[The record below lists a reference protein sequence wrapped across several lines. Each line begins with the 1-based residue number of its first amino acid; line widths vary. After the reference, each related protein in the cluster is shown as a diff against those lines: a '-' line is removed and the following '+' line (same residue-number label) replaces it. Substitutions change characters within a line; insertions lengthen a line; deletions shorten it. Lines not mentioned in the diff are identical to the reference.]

1 MGIGRMAAAL
11 TTVVVLAGCSSVVEG
26 APKGERPDP
35 TKVAGLAITNG
46 PSGAKRGVPGAD
58 LSVENGDGGEMD
70 QLAIN
75 TLADVQEF
83 WKEELPRSFAG
94 KNFEP
99 VKRFISY
106 DSNGKGVEVCKLN
119 TAGIAN
125 AFYCAL
131 DDSITWDR
139 GELLPMLKDSFGPM
153 AVVTVLAHEMGHAVQ
168 YKLGAASNIGPNT
181 QSIVKEQQADCY
193 TGVFMRWIAENRSKH
208 FELST
213 GEGLNQVLQ
222 TMFFIRDS
230 AGTSFEKQGAHGSA
244 FDRVSA
250 FQFGFVRGAARC
262 AEINE
267 AEIDRRITERPFSL
281 QDTDQGQGRGN
292 ARIDQDKYLKALE
305 ESLRDAYRS
314 SGAAFPS
321 IDKAGI
327 RSCADA
333 QTTSPASYCPATNQI
348 QLDLPSLLKVGTPPK
363 RGQKGGIGDF
373 AAFALVASRFSLSIQ
388 SATGFKLD
396 DDAAG
401 QRTACLTGAW
411 AGLTNRPDAPA
422 GLRLSPGD
430 LDEAVAELLADD
442 SLIAADVNG
451 KAVPSGFARVEA
463 FADGFF
469 RGSSLCVRKYSV

>member
-1 MGIGRMAAAL
+1 MGIGRIAVALAAAAAL
-11 TTVVVLAGCSSVVEG
+11 TACASVVEG
-26 APKGERPDP
+26 SPKGERPDP
-35 TKVAGLAITNG
+35 TKVAGLEISNG
-46 PSGAKRGVPGAD
+46 PSGPKQGVPDAD
-58 LSVENGDGGEMD
+58 LNVENGDGGEMD

-83 WKEELPRSFAG
+83 WKAEIPRAFAG
-94 KNFEP
+94 KTFEP
-99 VKRFISY
+99 VKRFLSY
-106 DSNGKGVEVCKLN
+106 DSAGKGVEVCKLD
-119 TAGIAN
+119 TTGVAN

-139 GELLPMLKDSFGPM
+139 GELLPMLKDAFGPM

-181 QSIVKEQQADCY
+181 PSIVKEQQADCY
-193 TGVFMRWIAENRSKH
+193 TGVFMRWIAENKSKH

-267 AEIDRRITERPFSL
+267 AEINKRITERPFDLS
-281 QDTDQGQGRGN
+281 DKDQGQGRGN
-292 ARIDQDKYLKALE
+292 ARIDQDKYLKALD
-305 ESLRDAYRS
+305 ESLRDAYKS
-314 SGAAFPS
+314 SGAAFPTV
-321 IDKAGI
+321 DKGGI
-327 RSCADA
+327 KPCNDA
-333 QTTSPASYCPATNQI
+333 QTTSPATFCPSTNQI
-348 QLDLPSLLKVGTPPK
+348 QLDLPSLVKIGTPPK
-363 RGQKGGIGDF
+363 KGTKGGIGDF
-373 AAFALVASRFSLSIQ
+373 AAFAVIASRFSLSIQ
-388 SATGFKLD
+388 HATGFPLN

-411 AGLTNRPDAPA
+411 AGLTNRPDAAA
-422 GLRLSPGD
+422 GLKLSPGD
-430 LDEAVAELLADD
+430 LDEAVAELLADN
-442 SLIAADVNG
+442 SLIASDVNG

-463 FADGFF
+463 FGDGFF
-469 RGSSLCVRKYSV
+469 RGSSYCVKKYSI

>member
-1 MGIGRMAAAL
+1 MGIGRIAVALAATAAL
-11 TTVVVLAGCSSVVEG
+11 TACASVVEG
-26 APKGERPDP
+26 EPKGERPDP
-35 TKVAGLAITNG
+35 TKVAGLEISNG
-46 PSGAKRGVPGAD
+46 PSGPKAGVPDAD

-83 WKEELPRSFAG
+83 WQAEIPKSFPG

-119 TAGIAN
+119 TTGIAN

-168 YKLGAASNIGPNT
+168 YKLGPASNIGANT
-181 QSIVKEQQADCY
+181 PSIVKEQQADCY

-244 FDRVSA
+244 FDRVSS
-250 FQFGFVRGAARC
+250 FQFGFTRGAARC

-267 AEIDRRITERPFSL
+267 AEIDKRITERPFDLS
-281 QDTDQGQGRGN
+281 DRDQGQGRGN
-292 ARIDQDKYLKALE
+292 AKVSEDKYLKALE
-305 ESLRDAYRS
+305 ESLRDAYKS
-314 SGAAFPS
+314 SGAAFPAF
-321 IDKAGI
+321 DKGGI
-327 RSCADA
+327 KPCNDA
-333 QTTSPASYCPATNQI
+333 QTTSPASYCPAINQV
-348 QLDLPSLLKVGTPPK
+348 QLDLPNLVKIGTPPK
-363 RGQKGGIGDF
+363 KGSKGGIGDF
-373 AAFALVASRFSLSIQ
+373 AAFAVIASRFSLSIQ
-388 SATGFKLD
+388 HATGFKLD
-396 DDAAG
+396 DEAAG

-411 AGLTNRPDAPA
+411 AGLTNRPDPAA

-463 FADGFF
+463 FGDGFF
-469 RGSSLCVRKYSV
+469 RGSSLCVKKYSV

>member
-1 MGIGRMAAAL
+1 MGIGRLAAAL
-11 TTVVVLAGCSSVVEG
+11 TTVVALAGCSSVVEG

-46 PSGAKRGVPGAD
+46 PSGAKPGVPNAD

-83 WKEELPRSFAG
+83 WKDEMPKAFGG
-94 KNFEP
+94 KAFEP

-106 DSNGKGVEVCKLN
+106 DSNGKGVEVCRLN
-119 TAGIAN
+119 TTGIAN
-125 AFYCAL
+125 AFYCAV

-139 GELLPMLKDSFGPM
+139 GELLPMLKDAFGPM

-168 YKLGAASNIGPNT
+168 YKLGAASGIGPNT

-267 AEIDRRITERPFSL
+267 AEIDKRITERPFSL

-314 SGAAFPS
+314 SGAAFPAL
-321 IDKAGI
+321 DKGGI

-333 QTTSPASYCPATNQI
+333 QTTSPASYCPATNQV
-348 QLDLPSLLKVGTPPK
+348 QLDLPSLVKIGTPPK

-373 AAFALVASRFSLSIQ
+373 AAFAVVASRFSLSIQ
-388 SATGFKLD
+388 SATGFRLD

-411 AGLTNRPDAPA
+411 AGLTNRPDPAA

-469 RGSSLCVRKYSV
+469 RGSALCVKKYSV

>member
-1 MGIGRMAAAL
+1 MGIGRIAVALAATAAL
-11 TTVVVLAGCSSVVEG
+11 TACASVVEG
-26 APKGERPDP
+26 SPKGERPDP
-35 TKVAGLAITNG
+35 TKVAGLEISNG
-46 PSGAKRGVPGAD
+46 PSGPKAGVPHAD

-83 WKEELPRSFAG
+83 WKNEIPASFAG
-94 KNFEP
+94 KTFEP

-119 TAGIAN
+119 TTGVAN

-168 YKLGAASNIGPNT
+168 YKLGPASNIGANT
-181 QSIVKEQQADCY
+181 PSIVKEQQADCY
-193 TGVFMRWIAENRSKH
+193 TGVFMRWIAENKSKH

-250 FQFGFVRGAARC
+250 FQFGFTRGAARC

-267 AEIDRRITERPFSL
+267 AEIENRITERTFDLS
-281 QDTDQGQGRGN
+281 DKDQGQGRGN
-292 ARIDQDKYLKALE
+292 AKISEDKYLKALE
-305 ESLRDAYRS
+305 ESLRDAYKS
-314 SGAAFPS
+314 SGAAFPAF
-321 IDKAGI
+321 DKGGI
-327 RSCADA
+327 TPCADA
-333 QTTSPASYCPATNQI
+333 QTTSPASYCPAVNQV
-348 QLDLPSLLKVGTPPK
+348 QLDLENLVKIGTPPK
-363 RGQKGGIGDF
+363 KGSKGGIGDF
-373 AAFALVASRFSLSIQ
+373 AAFAVIASRFSLSIQ
-388 SATGFKLD
+388 QATGFDLD
-396 DDAAG
+396 DEAAG

-411 AGLTNRPDAPA
+411 AGLTNRPDPAA

-463 FADGFF
+463 FGDGFF
-469 RGSSLCVRKYSV
+469 RGSSLCVKKYSI

>member
-1 MGIGRMAAAL
+1 MGIGRIAVALAATAAL
-11 TTVVVLAGCSSVVEG
+11 TACASVVEG
-26 APKGERPDP
+26 SPKGERPDP
-35 TKVAGLAITNG
+35 TKVAGLEISNG
-46 PSGAKRGVPGAD
+46 PSGPKRGVPDAD

-83 WKEELPRSFAG
+83 WKAEIPNSFPG
-94 KNFEP
+94 KTFEP

-106 DSNGKGVEVCKLN
+106 DSAGKGVEVCKLN

-139 GELLPMLKDSFGPM
+139 GELLPMLKDAFGPM

-168 YKLGAASNIGPNT
+168 YKLGAASNIGANT
-181 QSIVKEQQADCY
+181 PSIVKEQQADCY
-193 TGVFMRWIAENRSKH
+193 TGVFMRWIAENKSKH

-222 TMFFIRDS
+222 TMFFIRDA

-250 FQFGFVRGAARC
+250 FQFGFTRGASRC
-262 AEINE
+262 AEMNE
-267 AEIDRRITERPFSL
+267 AEINKRITERPFDLADS
-281 QDTDQGQGRGN
+281 DQGQGRGN
-292 ARIDQDKYLKALE
+292 AKIDQDKYLKALD
-305 ESLRDAYRS
+305 ESLRDAYKS
-314 SGAAFPS
+314 SGAAFPTV
-321 IDKAGI
+321 DKTGI
-327 RSCADA
+327 KPCTDA
-333 QTTSPASYCPATNQI
+333 QTTSPASFCPSTNQI
-348 QLDLPSLLKVGTPPK
+348 QLDLPSLVKIGTPPK
-363 RGQKGGIGDF
+363 KGTKGGIGDF
-373 AAFALVASRFSLSIQ
+373 AAFAVIASRFSLSIQ
-388 SATGFKLD
+388 HATGFKLD

-411 AGLTNRPDAPA
+411 AGLTNRPDAAA
-422 GLRLSPGD
+422 GLKLSPGD
-430 LDEAVAELLADD
+430 LDEAVAELLADN
-442 SLIAADVNG
+442 SLIASDVNG

-463 FADGFF
+463 FGDGFF
-469 RGSSLCVRKYSV
+469 RGSSYCVKKYSI

>member
-1 MGIGRMAAAL
+1 MGMGRMAAILAAAVAL
-11 TTVVVLAGCSSVVEG
+11 TSCTSVVDG
-26 APKGERPDP
+26 SPKGERPDP
-35 TKVAGLAITNG
+35 TKVAGLEITNG
-46 PSGAKRGVPGAD
+46 PSGPKPGVPDAD

-70 QLAIN
+70 RLAIN

-83 WKEELPRSFAG
+83 WKAEIPRSFPG
-94 KNFEP
+94 KSFDQ
-99 VKRFISY
+99 VKRLISY
-106 DSNGKGVEVCKLN
+106 DSNGKGVEVCRLN
-119 TAGIAN
+119 TTGVAN
-125 AFYCAL
+125 AFYCSL

-139 GELLPMLKDSFGPM
+139 GELLPMLKDAFGQI

-181 QSIVKEQQADCY
+181 PSIVKEQQADCY
-193 TGVFMRWIAENRSKH
+193 TGVFMRWIAENKSKH

-250 FQFGFVRGAARC
+250 FQFGFTRGAARC

-267 AEIDRRITERPFSL
+267 AEITKRITERPFAIE
-281 QDTDQGQGRGN
+281 DKDEGQGRGN
-292 ARIDQDKYLKALE
+292 APIDQDKYLKALE
-305 ESLRDAYRS
+305 ESLRDAYKT
-314 SGAAFPS
+314 SGAAFPA
-321 IDKAGI
+321 IDKGGI
-327 RSCADA
+327 KACNDA
-333 QTTSPASYCPATNQI
+333 QTTSPASYCPSTNQI
-348 QLDLPSLLKVGTPPK
+348 QLDLPSLVKIGTPPK

-373 AAFALVASRFSLSIQ
+373 AAFAVISSRFSLSIQ
-388 SATGFKLD
+388 HAAGFKLD
-396 DDAAG
+396 DDATG

-411 AGLTNRPDAPA
+411 AGLTNRPAPAA

-463 FADGFF
+463 FSDGFF
-469 RGSSLCVRKYSV
+469 RGLSLCVKKYSI

>member
-1 MGIGRMAAAL
+1 MGIGRIAVALAAAAAL
-11 TTVVVLAGCSSVVEG
+11 TACASVVEG
-26 APKGERPDP
+26 SPKGERPDP
-35 TKVAGLAITNG
+35 TKVAGLEISNG
-46 PSGAKRGVPGAD
+46 PSGPKQGVPDAD
-58 LSVENGDGGEMD
+58 LNVENGDGGEMD

-83 WKEELPRSFAG
+83 WKAEIPRAFAG
-94 KNFEP
+94 KTFEP
-99 VKRFISY
+99 VKRFLSY
-106 DSNGKGVEVCKLN
+106 DSAGKGVEVCKLD
-119 TAGIAN
+119 TTGVAN

-139 GELLPMLKDSFGPM
+139 GELLPMLKDAFGPM

-181 QSIVKEQQADCY
+181 PSIVKEQQADCY
-193 TGVFMRWIAENRSKH
+193 TGVFMRWIAENKSKH

-267 AEIDRRITERPFSL
+267 AEINKRITERPFDLS
-281 QDTDQGQGRGN
+281 DKDQGQGRGN
-292 ARIDQDKYLKALE
+292 ARIDQDKYLKALD
-305 ESLRDAYRS
+305 ESLRDAYKS
-314 SGAAFPS
+314 SGAAFPTV
-321 IDKAGI
+321 DKGGI
-327 RSCADA
+327 KPCNDA
-333 QTTSPASYCPATNQI
+333 QTTSPATFCPSTNQI
-348 QLDLPSLLKVGTPPK
+348 QLDLPSLVKIGTPPK
-363 RGQKGGIGDF
+363 KGTKGGIGDF
-373 AAFALVASRFSLSIQ
+373 AAFAVIASRFSLSIQ
-388 SATGFKLD
+388 HATGFPLD

-411 AGLTNRPDAPA
+411 AGLTNRPDAAA

-430 LDEAVAELLADD
+430 LDEAVAELLADN
-442 SLIAADVNG
+442 SLIASDVNG

-463 FADGFF
+463 FGDGFF
-469 RGSSLCVRKYSV
+469 RGSSYCVKKYSI

>member
-1 MGIGRMAAAL
+1 MGIGRAAAAL
-11 TTVVVLAGCSSVVEG
+11 IGVVVLAGCSSVVEG
-26 APKGERPDP
+26 SAKGERPDP
-35 TKVAGLAITNG
+35 TKVAGLEITNG
-46 PSGAKRGVPGAD
+46 PSGAKPGVPNAD
-58 LSVENGDGGEMD
+58 LTVENGDGGEMD

-83 WKEELPRSFAG
+83 WTEELPRSFAG

-119 TAGIAN
+119 TTGIAN

-193 TGVFMRWIAENRSKH
+193 TGVFMRWIAENKSKH

-230 AGTSFEKQGAHGSA
+230 AGTSFDKQGAHGSA

-267 AEIDRRITERPFSL
+267 AEIEKRITERPFSL

-314 SGAAFPS
+314 SGAAFPA

-327 RSCADA
+327 KSCADA
-333 QTTSPASYCPATNQI
+333 QTTSPASYCPATNQL
-348 QLDLPSLLKVGTPPK
+348 QLDLPALVKVGTPPK

-388 SATGFKLD
+388 SATGFDLD

-411 AGLTNRPDAPA
+411 AGLTNRPDAAA

-469 RGSSLCVRKYSV
+469 RGSSICVKKYSI

>member
-1 MGIGRMAAAL
+1 MGIGRIAVALAAAAAL
-11 TTVVVLAGCSSVVEG
+11 TACASVVEG

-35 TKVAGLAITNG
+35 RKVAGLEISNG
-46 PSGAKRGVPGAD
+46 PSGPKRGVPAAD

-83 WKEELPRSFAG
+83 WKAEIPSSFPG
-94 KNFEP
+94 KTFEP
-99 VKRFISY
+99 VKRFLSY

-119 TAGIAN
+119 TAGVAN

-139 GELLPMLKDSFGPM
+139 GELLPMLKDTFGPM

-181 QSIVKEQQADCY
+181 PSIVKEQQADCY
-193 TGVFMRWIAENRSKH
+193 TGVFMRWIAENKAKH

-250 FQFGFVRGAARC
+250 FQFGFTQGATRC
-262 AEINE
+262 AEMNE
-267 AEIDRRITERPFSL
+267 AEINKRITERPFDLS
-281 QDTDQGQGRGN
+281 DKDQGQGRGN
-292 ARIDQDKYLKALE
+292 AQVNQDKYLKALE

-314 SGAAFPS
+314 TGAAFPAF
-321 IDKAGI
+321 DREGVK
-327 RSCADA
+327 SCPDA
-333 QTTSPASYCPATNQI
+333 QTTSPASFCPATNQI
-348 QLDLPSLLKVGTPPK
+348 QLDLPSLVKIGTPPK
-363 RGQKGGIGDF
+363 KGTKGGIGDF
-373 AAFALVASRFSLSIQ
+373 AAFAVIASRFSLSIQ
-388 SATGFKLD
+388 HATGFRLD

-411 AGLTNRPDAPA
+411 AGLTNRPDPPA

-430 LDEAVAELLADD
+430 LDEAVAELLADK

-463 FADGFF
+463 FGDGFF
-469 RGSSLCVRKYSV
+469 RGSSYCVKKYSV

>member
-1 MGIGRMAAAL
+1 MGIGRIAVALVATAAL
-11 TTVVVLAGCSSVVEG
+11 TACASVVEG
-26 APKGERPDP
+26 DPKGERPDP
-35 TKVAGLAITNG
+35 TKVAGLEISNG
-46 PSGAKRGVPGAD
+46 PSGPKQGVPDAD

-70 QLAIN
+70 RLAIN
-75 TLADVQEF
+75 TLADVGEF
-83 WKEELPRSFAG
+83 WTAEIPKSFAG
-94 KNFEP
+94 KTFEP

-119 TAGIAN
+119 TTGVAN

-139 GELLPMLKDSFGPM
+139 GELLPMLKDAFGPM

-168 YKLGAASNIGPNT
+168 YKLGPASNIGANT
-181 QSIVKEQQADCY
+181 PSIVKEQQADCY
-193 TGVFMRWIAENRSKH
+193 TGVFMRWIAENKSKH

-250 FQFGFVRGAARC
+250 FQFGFTRGAARC

-267 AEIDRRITERPFSL
+267 AEIAKRITERPFDLS
-281 QDTDQGQGRGN
+281 DSDQGQGRGN

-305 ESLRDAYRS
+305 ESLRDAYKS

-321 IDKAGI
+321 FDRAGI
-327 RSCADA
+327 KPCNDA
-333 QTTSPASYCPATNQI
+333 QTTSPASYCPAVNEV
-348 QLDLPSLLKVGTPPK
+348 QLDLPSLVKIGTPPK
-363 RGQKGGIGDF
+363 KGTKGGIGDF
-373 AAFALVASRFSLSIQ
+373 AAFAVIASRFSLSIQ
-388 SATGFKLD
+388 HATGFKLD

-411 AGLTNRPDAPA
+411 AGLTNRPDPAA

-463 FADGFF
+463 FGDGFF
-469 RGSSLCVRKYSV
+469 RGSSICVKKYSI

>member
-1 MGIGRMAAAL
+1 MGMGRIAVAVVAAV
-11 TTVVVLAGCSSVVEG
+11 TLAACSTVVEG
-26 APKGERPDP
+26 EAKGERPDP
-35 TKVAGLAITNG
+35 TKVAGLEISNG
-46 PSGAKRGVPGAD
+46 PSGPKQGVPDAD
-58 LSVENGDGGEMD
+58 LVVENGDGGEMD
-70 QLAIN
+70 RLAIN
-75 TLADVQEF
+75 ALADVQDFWTIEF
-83 WKEELPRSFAG
+83 PKAFIS
-94 KNFEP
+94 KSFEP

-106 DSNGKGVEVCKLN
+106 DANGKGVEVCRLN
-119 TAGIAN
+119 TTGIAN

-139 GELLPMLKDSFGPM
+139 GELLPMLSDSFGPM

-168 YKLGAASNIGPNT
+168 YKLGSVSNIGPNT
-181 QSIVKEQQADCY
+181 PSIVKEQQADCY
-193 TGVFMRWIAENRSKH
+193 TGVFMRWVAEGKSKH

-250 FQFGFVRGAARC
+250 FQFGFTRGAVRC

-267 AEIDRRITERPFSL
+267 AEIATRITERPFDLS
-281 QDTDQGQGRGN
+281 DTDQGQGRGN
-292 ARIDQDKYLKALE
+292 AKVSDEKYLKALE
-305 ESLRDAYRS
+305 DSLRDAYKS
-314 SGAAFPS
+314 SGAPFPAF
-321 IDKAGI
+321 DRGGI
-327 RSCADA
+327 KPCTDTQA
-333 QTTSPASYCPATNQI
+333 TSPASYCPSVNELH
-348 QLDLPSLLKVGTPPK
+348 LDLPELVKIGTPPK
-363 RGQKGGIGDF
+363 KGSKGGIGDF
-373 AAFALVASRFSLSIQ
+373 AAFAVVASRFSLSIQ
-388 SATGFKLD
+388 HATGFKLD

-411 AGLTNRPDAPA
+411 AGLTNRPDAAA

-430 LDEAVAELLADD
+430 LDEAVAELLADN

-463 FADGFF
+463 FGDGFF
-469 RGSSLCVRKYSV
+469 RGLSFCVKKYSI